1 MPANVNV
8 KLNAIALLIRDTYM
22 KTSIYLQNIYMV
34 MIGQAQERVKTIGT
48 TKCNEMCK
56 RQLPDGL
63 IAVICAACFLSK

>member
-1 MPANVNV
+1 
-8 KLNAIALLIRDTYM
+8 M